1 MEIKNGH
8 KFVSKMLTG
17 KLPKSK
23 SRYSHVRQC
32 KHRLF
37 VSSRNAPPAQMIDFR
52 KVNYKKESKNSEG
65 SGAKS
70 LALKSFQN

>member
-17 KLPKSK
+17 KLLKFKSW
-23 SRYSHVRQC
+23 YSCVRQC
-32 KHRLF
+32 KHRYL
-37 VSSRNAPPAQMIDFR
+37 SLQGMLPLPMIDFK

-65 SGAKS
+65 SGTKS
-70 LALKSFQN
+70 LSLKSFEN

>member
-17 KLPKSK
+17 KLPPSPNLGIHM
-23 SRYSHVRQC
+23 YDNVNTGIC
-32 KHRLF
+32 LF
-37 VSSRNAPPAQMIDFR
+37 KECSPAQMIDFK

-65 SGAKS
+65 SGTKS
-70 LALKSFQN
+70 LSLKSFEN